1 MVSLIKLIKQKTLYK
16 KGPSKCLNS
25 DELESIYGIKR
36 NILYIREKEIYD
48 KTDNEKYNDFIY
60 NKIDVSFESLNPE
73 VFILEFDSGKVWGD
87 GAIITPDGE
96 NVIRDI
102 SVDFG
107 NDSLNHYLIKNQ
119 YIKKP
124 KYFKGRVGCAAS
136 KGSKTYY
143 HWMFDVLPRVMLLL
157 EHDKIDYL
165 IVNTFGGRLQE
176 ILYPLL
182 EAVKIIEPDEVSHYE
197 CEKLIVPS
205 LVGYSGQPTSRA
217 CELILKAYQNTYRDI
232 DSKSK
237 NRFIYVSRNKA
248 KGRNLIEEDS
258 LVKEL
263 SKIGFTVVH
272 LERMHWSEQIRI
284 FSNAS
289 FIVAPH
295 GAGLSNLIFCKE
307 GTKVVE
313 IFNPQ
318 YVHWCYWQLSSIRNL
333 LYYPY
338 IENYNSKY
346 LTHSVSH
353 CSSYINITISKLI
366 EFIISKKENV

>member
-1 MVSLIKLIKQKTLYK
+1 MASLVKLIKQKTFYK

-25 DELESIYGIKR
+25 DELESIYGIKKK
-36 NILYIREKEIYD
+36 ILYIREKDIYD
-48 KTDNEKYNDFIY
+48 KTDNKKYNDFIY
-60 NKIDVSFESLNPE
+60 NKRDVSFESLNPE
-73 VFILEFDSGKVWGD
+73 VFILEFNSGKVWGD
-87 GAIITPDGE
+87 GAILTPDGE
-96 NVIRDI
+96 NVIRDM
-102 SVDFG
+102 SVDFS
-107 NDSLNHYLIKNQ
+107 NDSSNHYLINNQ

-124 KYFKGRVGCAAS
+124 KYLKGRIGCAAS
-136 KGSKTYY
+136 KGGKTYY

-165 IVNTFGGRLQE
+165 IANTFGGRLQE

-197 CEKLIVPS
+197 CETLIVPS
-205 LVGYSGQPTSRA
+205 LVGHIGQPTSPA
-217 CELILKAYQNTYRDI
+217 CEYILKAYQNTYRDI
-232 DSKSK
+232 DSKSNNK
-237 NRFIYVSRNKA
+237 FIYVSRNKV

-272 LERMHWSEQIRI
+272 LEHMHWSEQIKI
-284 FSNAS
+284 FSSAS

-318 YVHWCYWQLSSIRNL
+318 YVHWCYWQLSSIKDL

-338 IENYNSKY
+338 IENYNSEN
-346 LTHSVSH
+346 LNHSVKH
-353 CSSYINITISKLI
+353 CSSAINITTSELMK
-366 EFIISKKENV
+366 FIISKIEND